1 MSQLWW
7 NWPPKTFGRRTHI
20 EAGLEPHHQAGGCE
34 EEEESHV
41 AAIVM
46 FIMRQSCG
54 KDPGPTAGFHRK
66 TTVCHIPFYIFTTTE
81 VKRFIIHWDLI
92 FIMHILHE
100 KRRCSLISWVLAFI
114 FVYIFSNLYFSNAVD
129 CLYASSFELQTF
141 ISTSVVD
148 QLKCMFKMQKNK
160 IFYFF
165 LKQRIGRLRH
175 PETSNKALFLD
186 LKYILLIRFYYF
198 LLSKL

>member
-46 FIMRQSCG
+46 FITRQSCG

-66 TTVCHIPFYIFTTTE
+66 QLYVTFHFIFFTTTE
-81 VKRFIIHWDLI
+81 VKRFITDWDLI
-92 FIMHILHE
+92 FRTHSLHE
-100 KRRCSLISWVLAFI
+100 KRRCSLISWILAFI
-114 FVYIFSNLYFSNAVD
+114 YIIYVYIFQIFIFLMQQTAFMLPCSNYRH
-129 CLYASSFELQTF
+129 SFLQ
-141 ISTSVVD
+141 
-148 QLKCMFKMQKNK
+148 
-160 IFYFF
+160 
-165 LKQRIGRLRH
+165 
-175 PETSNKALFLD
+175 
-186 LKYILLIRFYYF
+186 LLMIN
-198 LLSKL
+198 